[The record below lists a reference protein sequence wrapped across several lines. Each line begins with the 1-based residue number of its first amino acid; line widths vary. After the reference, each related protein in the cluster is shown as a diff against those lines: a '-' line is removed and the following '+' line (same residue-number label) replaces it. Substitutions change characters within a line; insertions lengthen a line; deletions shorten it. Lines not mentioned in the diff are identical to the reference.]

1 MNKLAAILLLSA
13 LSGCSLFPSTFDS
26 ALYDHMVTVSVDA
39 DQAQSLC
46 GTPAM
51 PAAVSALNRES
62 KLALTYSTYTAKD
75 THDAIVIV
83 DKVVS
88 EMAATYAVG
97 TPSVGYC
104 TIKLGVIGLDADAV
118 LTGLGG
124 KSK

>member
-1 MNKLAAILLLSA
+1 MKTLILATLFLA
-13 LSGCSLFPSTFDS
+13 GCSGMPSTFDS
-26 ALYDHMVTVSVDA
+26 ALYDHVVAISVDA

-62 KLALTYSTYTAKD
+62 KLALTYSAYTAKD
-75 THDAIVIV
+75 THDAIAVV

-88 EMAATYAVG
+88 EMASAYALG
-97 TPSVGYC
+97 TPSNGYC
-104 TIKLGVIGLDADAV
+104 TIKLGVIGLDADIV

-124 KSK
+124 KSR